1 MVDDG
6 STDESGAICDAY
18 AERDSR
24 VRVIH
29 KANEGVSVARNT
41 GLDLSRGE
49 YVSFVD
55 SDDTIDLDTYEAC
68 LEAYRQHPEAQI
80 LHFSIRPFSD
90 DETLDLSGFARAP
103 KKELLLRGVE
113 SLRFATLSPMYYGAV
128 WAYLYKREYIG
139 DTRFKNR
146 CTYGRG
152 PALFPHLSD
161 AAPISCGMVRQRCSG
176 CVEPFITT
184 ECYVLALL
192 PSLPISNG
200 SMICL
205 IASQS

>member
-139 DTRFKNR
+139 DTRFKIGAR
-146 CTYGRG
+146 MGEDQ
-152 PALFPHLSD
+152 LF
-161 AAPISCGMVRQRCSG
+161 
-176 CVEPFITT
+176 
-184 ECYVLALL
+184 
-192 PSLPISNG
+192 SLT
-200 SMICL
+200 CL
-205 IASQS
+205 MRPQ